1 MQTAG
6 TVTPHRMV
14 GLIIF
19 IFLIAVLGAAFTPV
33 LQGQVKNWSD
43 NLTANNQSSA
53 ASIVNLIPTI
63 FWILLAVAI
72 ILFAV
77 AALLPSEKGGL

>member
-1 MQTAG
+1 
-6 TVTPHRMV
+6 MV
-14 GLIIF
+14 ALIIF

-33 LQGQVKNWSD
+33 LQGQVNNWSA

-53 ASIVNLIPTI
+53 ATIVNLIPTI
-63 FWILLAVAI
+63 FWILLAVAV

-77 AALLPSEKGGL
+77 AALLPGKTAGL